1 MRFPKQESSSGWPCP
16 SSGDLPNPGVEPGSP
31 ALAGRFFAVWATRE
45 ALLLLQKLTH
55 LFKSTF
61 LYYWYKYFSLSF
73 FFFPLDTLEIASVNL
88 PIPVQTRNYYKNVSD
103 NKEIV
108 KLVSVL
114 STIINSTKK
123 VCQEDLQPGYFALQH
138 RPVWSPALKLA
149 LHVAWVPPSVTSVSN
164 LWNLVGAQPMFN
176 SRFFIPDCKVK
187 ENYLFCF
194 FFFLILSPV

>member
-1 MRFPKQESSSGWPCP
+1 M
-16 SSGDLPNPGVEPGSP
+16 
-31 ALAGRFFAVWATRE
+31 
-45 ALLLLQKLTH
+45 
-55 LFKSTF
+55 F
-61 LYYWYKYFSLSF
+61 LYYWYKYFSL

-138 RPVWSPALKLA
+138 RPVWCPALKLA
-149 LHVAWVPPSVTSVSN
+149 FHVAWAHPLWLQWATYGILYVLSKCLTQDFSFQIARWKRTVFSVF
-164 LWNLVGAQPMFN
+164 LYCLLFN
-176 SRFFIPDCKVK
+176 AL
-187 ENYLFCF
+187 NYLCTYIPLVQISLLKN
-194 FFFLILSPV
+194 LILLKAQVRLHFQKVSDAGTGLYHLK